1 MSLKT
6 ILKNRNM
13 KHYTEND
20 EIELRLVNCAGA
32 YYDLE
37 WRYKKPHKFLFFN
50 VKDGWKIL
58 PYYDTNIYFSAD
70 EDPDSDLRW
79 HNIIFNL
86 GKKSDVD
93 EYEKLKKT
101 VKTKKDLYNFFHIQE
116 KLEVY
121 KRHQEEHDEW
131 LEMLEGNI
139 AKHVK

>member
-1 MSLKT
+1 
-6 ILKNRNM
+6 M

-20 EIELRLVNCAGA
+20 EIEIRLVHTVGA

-50 VKDGWKIL
+50 IKDNWKIL
-58 PYYDTNIYFSAD
+58 PYYSPAAFSPD
-70 EDPDSDLRW
+70 DDPDSEFYW
-79 HNIIFNL
+79 PSVFFNL

-93 EYEKLKKT
+93 EYERLKKT
-101 VKTKKDLYNFFHIQE
+101 VKTKKDLYSFFHIQE

-121 KRHQEEHDEW
+121 KRHMEEHDEW